1 MSVSDT
7 VLDLSVDSDV
17 WSGSDSLD
25 SSWSSGR
32 LSDNSV
38 TVLDA
43 DSDSSG
49 LDSAVTQS
57 NNLGG
62 DLVNWCVGS
71 WFIDD
76 SGVELEQPGLVC

>member
-1 MSVSDT
+1 MGVGDT
-7 VLDLSVDSDV
+7 VLDLSVDGNV
-17 WSGSDSLD
+17 WSGGNSLD
-25 SSWSSGR
+25 SSASSGR

-57 NNLGG
+57 KTSVVTLLTGASA
-62 DLVNWCVGS
+62 VGA
-71 WFIDD
+71 
-76 SGVELEQPGLVC
+76 GAACRAVEVA

>member
-7 VLDLSVDSDV
+7 VLDLSVDGNI
-17 WSGSDSLD
+17 WSGSNSLD

-49 LDSAVTQS
+49 LTLPLPKVTTQ
-57 NNLGG
+57 
-62 DLVNWCVGS
+62 W
-71 WFIDD
+71 
-76 SGVELEQPGLVC
+76 

>member
-7 VLDLSVDSDV
+7 VLDLGVDGNA
-17 WSGSDSLD
+17 WSGGNSLD

-32 LSDNSV
+32 LGDNSV

-49 LDSAVTQS
+49 LDSAVT
-57 NNLGG
+57 
-62 DLVNWCVGS
+62 
-71 WFIDD
+71 
-76 SGVELEQPGLVC
+76 